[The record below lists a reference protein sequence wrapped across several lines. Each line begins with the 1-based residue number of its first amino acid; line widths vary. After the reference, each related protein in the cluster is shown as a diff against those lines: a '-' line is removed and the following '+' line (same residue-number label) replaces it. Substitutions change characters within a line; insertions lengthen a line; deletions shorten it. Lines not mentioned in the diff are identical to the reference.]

1 MEPTH
6 DKVKRL
12 IKEALQAAEDLSR
25 SREASI
31 MVTKLEEAQHRVRE
45 LPEFK

>member
-1 MEPTH
+1 MEEIH

-12 IKEALQAAEDLSR
+12 IKEALATAKDLGR

-31 MVTKLEEAQHRVRE
+31 VVTKLEEAQHRVRE
-45 LPEFK
+45 LPEFD